1 MSHKIQNTTQIRPNA
16 CCIHSRQFSRLN
28 PKLIRSPMVPLC
40 HLIRWCHR
48 DLMVVMEP
56 VKQCTVGDMTHSQP
70 SFLSWNVRW

>member
-1 MSHKIQNTTQIRPNA
+1 
-16 CCIHSRQFSRLN
+16 
-28 PKLIRSPMVPLC
+28 MVPLC